1 MRERIG
7 KFHDIAAAP
16 IVLSHFNETAAR
28 SLRQKTH
35 ILRVGTPEFKDILVI
50 VTNRYQSQFLIAVH
64 KRLHEFKLLPA
75 HILSLVNDKDRFRY
89 PGWLDFP
96 VKNHSSCPGNHIIGI
111 IKVPHTP
118 DNVKGIGMES
128 LDFHKHS
135 RIANQLCKP
144 LLEFRGSR
152 PGKSQHKELLVL
164 HILKHQY
171 GRKLM
176 HKHPRLSAA
185 RSGGY
190 YDTAGFLVIDDFH
203 LSRRKLPEELVVF
216 GRRQIAFDFLDTLTL
231 EVLGYEFPVIHPE
244 VVADVGESGIV
255 VLHHKVCVLPDNV
268 DLLDFLSVELIQHL
282 VVIFLVLELGILYTA
297 DIHSIVYHEESAFY
311 FQRSNF

>member
-1 MRERIG
+1 MQYDLYSAVIIGNGLNRSCLQSRANTSNERIG
-7 KFHDIAAAP
+7 KLHDIATAAV
-16 IVLSHFNETAAR
+16 VLNHFNKTAALPR
-28 SLRQKTH
+28 RQH
-35 ILRVGTPEFKDILVI
+35 LQIFGIGTSEFIDVLVVI
-50 VTNRYQSQFLIAVH
+50 PDRNHPQLLIAVH

-118 DNVKGIGMES
+118 ENVKGIGMES

-164 HILKHQY
+164 DILKHQY
-171 GRKLM
+171 
-176 HKHPRLSAA
+176 
-185 RSGGY
+185 
-190 YDTAGFLVIDDFH
+190 
-203 LSRRKLPEELVVF
+203 
-216 GRRQIAFDFLDTLTL
+216 
-231 EVLGYEFPVIHPE
+231 
-244 VVADVGESGIV
+244 
-255 VLHHKVCVLPDNV
+255 
-268 DLLDFLSVELIQHL
+268 
-282 VVIFLVLELGILYTA
+282 
-297 DIHSIVYHEESAFY
+297 
-311 FQRSNF
+311 